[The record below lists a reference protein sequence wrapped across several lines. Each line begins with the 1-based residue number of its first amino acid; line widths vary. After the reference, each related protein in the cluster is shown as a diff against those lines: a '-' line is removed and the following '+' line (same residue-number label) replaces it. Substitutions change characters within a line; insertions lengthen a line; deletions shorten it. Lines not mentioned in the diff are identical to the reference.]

1 MRLNR
6 KSLSKVSLM
15 DLLKRRRS
23 NLTKFLSDT
32 GIVTYELLVERCN
45 SMGVIPPDES
55 FFFDTIGR
63 KQDDA
68 PAISSPAEGV
78 VILNPPTIIS
88 EKSGLP
94 VTNFPD
100 LEKIVEESLPAGPK
114 DLDIIPQNV
123 SDVMNTS
130 DSAPDASDV
139 EVESQEYDSANYF
152 RSKKKK
158 PH

>member
-6 KSLSKVSLM
+6 KSLSKVSLL

-32 GIVTYELLVERCN
+32 GIVTYELLVDRCN
-45 SMGVIPPDES
+45 SMGVIPPEES
-55 FFFDTIGR
+55 LFFDTIGR

-78 VILNPPTIIS
+78 IILNPPSIIS

-100 LEKIVEESLPAGPK
+100 LEQNHQNVFS
-114 DLDIIPQNV
+114 PQETLQEQAQVASDEASV
-123 SDVMNTS
+123 SDVATDTS
-130 DSAPDASDV
+130 DQ
-139 EVESQEYDSANYF
+139 EVESQEFDSTNYF
-152 RSKKKK
+152 KSKKKK
-158 PH
+158 H